1 MLKKKV
7 LIVHSLS
14 AFVLCID
21 FVLFKWEINQEYIEM
36 ITRKYY
42 PGTFKLN
49 KNKLVSKITYEEG
62 LSTKELKVVVN
73 ELKRL
78 LTMTEEIYNDSKIE
92 NAVRIV
98 SKRSQNKYEDDL
110 IKAAYKHLNQN
121 SSDKRK
127 KKATVDIDQERL
139 YLFDS
144 IANICE

>member
-62 LSTKELKVVVN
+62 LSTKELKVVN

-92 NAVRIV
+92 NAVRIA
-98 SKRSQNKYEDDL
+98 SKRSPNKSEEDM
-110 IKAAYKHLNQN
+110 IKSAYKHLNQN

-127 KKATVDIDQERL
+127 KTKATIDVDQESL

-144 IANICE
+144 VSDICE

>member
-1 MLKKKV
+1 
-7 LIVHSLS
+7 
-14 AFVLCID
+14 
-21 FVLFKWEINQEYIEM
+21 M

-98 SKRSQNKYEDDL
+98 SKRSQNKSEDDL

>member
-98 SKRSQNKYEDDL
+98 SKRSQNKSEDDL